1 MNMITESRT
10 MARPEKIRLGE
21 ILVRQN
27 FMTQAELD
35 QALEEQR
42 RTGRRLGRVIAE
54 KGYANERQIAEAVAH
69 QLNIP
74 FIDLGQYE
82 LDAKQVQ
89 KLPEVQA
96 RRFRAILLEER
107 ATNFLIA
114 MVDPSDVY
122 AYDELVRLLKRDIDI
137 VVVQES
143 LLMQTIDRSYRQT
156 EQISSLAQELQEDL
170 ADNNAD
176 LTSLMGV
183 DLGIDDAP
191 VVKLLQTIF
200 EDAVQV
206 RASDVHIEPQENKL
220 LIRFRIDGVMHFQTQ
235 ADIKIASALVMRL
248 KIMAGLDISEKRMPQ
263 DGRFGFSVKGRAVDM
278 RLSTMPTQYGETVV
292 MRLLIQ
298 NTSHFQLDKLG
309 MPPDLLQRF
318 RKMINR
324 PSGMVLVTGPTGS
337 GKTTTLYSALS
348 ELNTPETKVITLED
362 PVEYRL
368 PGIIQTQVN
377 EKIELDF
384 PKLLRAILR
393 QDPDIVLVG
402 EMRDEETAQTGLRA
416 SMTGHLVLS
425 TLHTNDASTAPVR
438 LIDMGVPRFMVAM
451 SLLGVMAQRLVRLV
465 CPHCAQAHSPNE
477 SETVWLNALGLTEH
491 SAHTFRAGRGCQHCN
506 RTGYLGRVGLYEF
519 LEMTDE
525 LAMACNMPDTNVFIQ
540 KARERLKGKTLRD
553 QSLHLALTGQTTLE
567 EIMRVDNQFEE

>member
-1 MNMITESRT
+1 MG
-10 MARPEKIRLGE
+10 RPEKIRLGE
-21 ILVRQN
+21 ILVKQN
-27 FMTQAELD
+27 YMSPAQLE

-42 RTGRRLGRVIAE
+42 KTGRRLGRVIADR
-54 KGYANERQIAEAVAH
+54 GFASERQIAEAVAH

-74 FIDLGQYE
+74 YLDLGQYD
-82 LDAKQVQ
+82 LDPKQVQ

-96 RRFRAILLEER
+96 RRFRSILLEEKP
-107 ATNFLIA
+107 NCFVIG

-122 AYDELVRLLKRDIDI
+122 AYDELVRLLKRDIEI
-137 VVVQES
+137 VVVQET
-143 LLMQTIDRSYRQT
+143 LLMQTIDRSYRLT
-156 EQISSLAQELQEDL
+156 DEISSLALELQEDIDSNSVDL
-170 ADNNAD
+170 A
-176 LTSLMGV
+176 SLMGA

-206 RASDVHIEPQENKL
+206 RASDIHIEPQENKL

-235 ADIKIASALVMRL
+235 SDIKIVSALIMRL
-248 KIMAGLDISEKRMPQ
+248 KIMAGLDISEKRLPQ
-263 DGRFGFSVKGRAVDM
+263 DGRFGFTVKGKAVDM
-278 RLSTMPTQYGETVV
+278 RISTMPTQYGETVV

-298 NTSHFQLDKLG
+298 NTAHFQLDHLG
-309 MPPDLLQRF
+309 MPPALLASF
-318 RKMINR
+318 RRMIHR

-348 ELNTPETKVITLED
+348 ELNTPETKVITVED

-368 PGIIQTQVN
+368 AGIIQTQVN

-384 PKLLRAILR
+384 PKLLRSILR
-393 QDPDIVLVG
+393 QDPDIVLLG

-416 SMTGHLVLS
+416 AMTGHLVLS

-451 SLLGVMAQRLVRLV
+451 SLLGVLAQRLVRLI
-465 CPHCAQAHSPNE
+465 CRHCITDYTPTE
-477 SETVWLNALGLTEH
+477 SQITWLKQVMTDP
-491 SAHTFRAGRGCQHCN
+491 SIQPTFKHGRGCQHCN
-506 RTGYLGRVGLYEF
+506 RTGFSGRVGLYEF
-519 LEMTDE
+519 LEMTNE
-525 LAMACNMPDTNVFIQ
+525 LSMAANMQDTNVFIQ

-553 QSLHLALTGQTTLE
+553 QSLQLAIEGKSSLD
-567 EIMRVDNQFEE
+567 EIMLVDNQFEE

>member
-1 MNMITESRT
+1 

-27 FMTQAELD
+27 YMTQAELD

-42 RTGRRLGRVIAE
+42 KTGRRLGRVIAE

-74 FIDLGQYE
+74 YLDLGQYE
-82 LDAKQVQ
+82 LDVKQVQ
-89 KLPEVQA
+89 KLPEVQS

-107 ATNFLIA
+107 PDSFLIA

-122 AYDELVRLLKRDIDI
+122 AYDELIRLLKRDIDI

-156 EQISSLAQELQEDL
+156 EQISSLALELQEDL
-170 ADNNAD
+170 ADSNVD

-235 ADIKIASALVMRL
+235 ADNKIATALVMRL
-248 KIMAGLDISEKRMPQ
+248 KIMAGLDISEKRLPQ
-263 DGRFGFSVKGRAVDM
+263 DGRFGFTVKTRAVDM
-278 RLSTMPTQYGETVV
+278 RISTMPTQYGETVV

-298 NTSHFQLDKLG
+298 NTAHFQLDKLG
-309 MPPDLLQRF
+309 MPPDLLARF
-318 RKMINR
+318 RKMIGR

-348 ELNTPETKVITLED
+348 ELNTPETKVITVED

-451 SLLGVMAQRLVRLV
+451 SLLGVLAQRLVRLI
-465 CPHCAQAHSPNE
+465 CPHCAVEHTPTE
-477 SETVWLNALGLTEH
+477 SESVWLKQVVQQPDVVTN
-491 SAHTFRAGRGCQHCN
+491 FREGKGCQHCN
-506 RTGYLGRVGLYEF
+506 RTGYLGRIGLYEF
-519 LEMTDE
+519 LEMNDE
-525 LAMACNMPDTNVFIQ
+525 LSMAANMPDTNIFIQ
-540 KARERLKGKTLRD
+540 KAREKLKGKTLRD
-553 QSLHLALTGQTTLE
+553 QSLQLAIDGKTTLD

>member
-1 MNMITESRT
+1 

-27 FMTQAELD
+27 FMTQEELD

-42 RTGRRLGRVIAE
+42 KTGRRLGRVIAD
-54 KGYANERQIAEAVAH
+54 KGFANERQIAEAVAH

-74 FIDLGQYE
+74 FLDLGQYE

-89 KLPEVQA
+89 KLPEVQS

-107 ATNFLIA
+107 PNSFLIA

-156 EQISSLAQELQEDL
+156 EQISSLALELQEDL
-170 ADNNAD
+170 AASNVD
-176 LTSLMGV
+176 LASLMGV

-235 ADIKIASALVMRL
+235 ADMKIVSALIMRL
-248 KIMAGLDISEKRMPQ
+248 KIMAGLDISEKRLPQ
-263 DGRFGFSVKGRAVDM
+263 DGRFGFTVKGRAVDM
-278 RLSTMPTQYGETVV
+278 RISTMPTQYGETVV

-309 MPPDLLQRF
+309 MPPELLARF

-348 ELNTPETKVITLED
+348 ELNTPETKVITVED

-368 PGIIQTQVN
+368 PGIIQTQVS

-451 SLLGVMAQRLVRLV
+451 SLLGVMAQRLVRLI
-465 CPHCAQAHSPNE
+465 CPHCAIDHTPTENE
-477 SETVWLNALGLTEH
+477 AVWLRQVLPQEEIPSVFKHGK
-491 SAHTFRAGRGCQHCN
+491 GCQHCN
-506 RTGYLGRVGLYEF
+506 RTGYLGRIGLYEL
-519 LEMTDE
+519 LEMTND
-525 LAMACNMPDTNVFIQ
+525 LAMAANMPDTNIFIQ
-540 KARERLKGKTLRD
+540 KAREKLKGKTLKD
-553 QSLHLALTGQTTLE
+553 QSLQLALQGKTTLD
-567 EIMRVDNQFEE
+567 EIMRVDNQFEG

>member
-1 MNMITESRT
+1 MV
-10 MARPEKIRLGE
+10 RPEKYRLGE
-21 ILVRQN
+21 ILVRQG
-27 FMTQAELD
+27 FITQD
-35 QALEEQR
+35 QLESALEEQR
-42 RTGRRLGRVIAE
+42 KTGRRLGRVIAD
-54 KGYANERQIAEAVAH
+54 KGYATERQIAEAVAH
-69 QLNIP
+69 QLHMP
-74 FIDLGQYE
+74 FLDLGKYE

-96 RRFRAILLEER
+96 RRFRAILLEDR
-107 ATNFLIA
+107 PNAYLVG

-122 AYDELVRLLKRDIDI
+122 AYDELVRLLRRDVEL

-143 LLMQTIDRSYRQT
+143 LLMQTIDRSYRLT
-156 EQISSLAQELQEDL
+156 EEISSLAQELQEDL
-170 ADNNAD
+170 DEANID
-176 LTSLMGV
+176 LARLIGI

-206 RASDVHIEPQENKL
+206 RASDIHIEPQDNKL

-235 ADIKIASALVMRL
+235 ADIKIANALVMRL
-248 KIMAGLDISEKRMPQ
+248 KIMAGLDISEKRLPL
-263 DGRFGFSVKGRAVDM
+263 DGRFGFTVKNKIVDM
-278 RLSTMPTQYGETVV
+278 RMSTMPTQYGESVV

-298 NTSHFQLDKLG
+298 NTGDFYLDKLG
-309 MPPDLLQRF
+309 MPPELLKRF
-318 RKMINR
+318 RKMIHR

-348 ELNTPETKVITLED
+348 ELNTPETKVITVED

-368 PGIIQTQVN
+368 PGIIQTQVS

-416 SMTGHLVLS
+416 AMTGHLVLS

-451 SLLGVMAQRLVRLV
+451 SLLGVLAQRLVRLI
-465 CPHCAQAHSPNE
+465 CPHCIENYTPTEAEALWLKPLLTGDVHAH
-477 SETVWLNALGLTEH
+477 A
-491 SAHTFRAGRGCQHCN
+491 FRHGRGCQHCN
-506 RTGYLGRVGLYEF
+506 RTGYQGRIGLYEF
-519 LEMTDE
+519 LEMNDE
-525 LAMACNMPDTNVFIQ
+525 LALAANMADTNLFIQ
-540 KARERLKGKTLRD
+540 KARERLAGKTLRD
-553 QSLHLALTGQTTLE
+553 QSLQLAIQGKTTID

>member
-1 MNMITESRT
+1 

-42 RTGRRLGRVIAE
+42 KTGRRLGRVIAE

-74 FIDLGQYE
+74 FLDLGQYE
-82 LDAKQVQ
+82 LDVKQVQ
-89 KLPEVQA
+89 KLPEVQS

-107 ATNFLIA
+107 PNSFLIA

-156 EQISSLAQELQEDL
+156 EQISTLALELQEDL
-170 ADNNAD
+170 AASNVD
-176 LTSLMGV
+176 LASLMGV

-235 ADIKIASALVMRL
+235 ADNKIATALVMRL
-248 KIMAGLDISEKRMPQ
+248 KIMAGLDISEKRLPQ
-263 DGRFGFSVKGRAVDM
+263 DGRFGFTVKGRAVDM
-278 RLSTMPTQYGETVV
+278 RISTMPTQYGETVV

-298 NTSHFQLDKLG
+298 NTGHFNLDKLG
-309 MPPDLLQRF
+309 MPADLLARF
-318 RKMINR
+318 RKMIGR

-348 ELNTPETKVITLED
+348 ELNTPETKVITVED

-368 PGIIQTQVN
+368 PSIIQTQVN

-451 SLLGVMAQRLVRLV
+451 SLLGVLAQRLVRLI
-465 CPHCAQAHSPNE
+465 CPHCAVEHTPTE
-477 SETVWLNALGLTEH
+477 SEEVWLNQVIKQPDVVTN
-491 SAHTFRAGRGCQHCN
+491 FRHGKGCQHCN

-519 LEMTDE
+519 LEMTDD
-525 LAMACNMPDTNVFIQ
+525 LAMAANMPDTNIFIK

-553 QSLHLALTGQTTLE
+553 QSLQLAIDGKTTLD

>member
-1 MNMITESRT
+1 

-27 FMTQAELD
+27 FMTQAELE

-42 RTGRRLGRVIAE
+42 KTGRRLGRVIAE

-74 FIDLGQYE
+74 FLDLGKYE
-82 LDAKQVQ
+82 LDPKQVQ

-107 ATNFLIA
+107 PDSFQVA

-156 EQISSLAQELQEDL
+156 EQISSLALELQEDL

-176 LTSLMGV
+176 LTSLMGI
-183 DLGIDDAP
+183 DLGVDDAP

-220 LIRFRIDGVMHFQTQ
+220 SIRFRIDGVMHFQTQ
-235 ADIKIASALVMRL
+235 ADMKIATALVMRL
-248 KIMAGLDISEKRMPQ
+248 KIMAGLDISEKRLPQ
-263 DGRFGFSVKGRAVDM
+263 DGRFGFTVKGQSVDM

-298 NTSHFQLDKLG
+298 NTGHFKLDKLG
-309 MPPDLLQRF
+309 MPPDLLVRF

-348 ELNTPETKVITLED
+348 ELNTPEAKVITVED

-377 EKIELDF
+377 EKIDLDF

-451 SLLGVMAQRLVRLV
+451 SLLGVMAQRLVRLI
-465 CPHCAQAHSPNE
+465 CPHCAAEHTPTE
-477 SETVWLNALGLTEH
+477 SESVWLSQVLPETNVT
-491 SAHTFRAGRGCQHCN
+491 TNFRHGKGCQHCN

-525 LAMACNMPDTNVFIQ
+525 LAMAANMPDTNVFIK

-553 QSLHLALTGQTTLE
+553 QSLQLAIEGKTTLE

>member
-1 MNMITESRT
+1 

-27 FMTQAELD
+27 FMTQAQLD

-42 RTGRRLGRVIAE
+42 KTGRRLGRVIAE
-54 KGYANERQIAEAVAH
+54 KGYANERQIAEAVAS

-74 FIDLGQYE
+74 FLDLGQYE
-82 LDAKQVQ
+82 LDVKQVQ
-89 KLPEVQA
+89 KLPEVQS

-107 ATNFLIA
+107 PNSFLIA

-122 AYDELVRLLKRDIDI
+122 AYDELVRLLKREIDI

-156 EQISSLAQELQEDL
+156 EQISSLALELQEDL
-170 ADNNAD
+170 AASNAD
-176 LTSLMGV
+176 LASLMGV

-206 RASDVHIEPQENKL
+206 RASDVHIEPQDNKL

-235 ADIKIASALVMRL
+235 ADIKIATALVMRL
-248 KIMAGLDISEKRMPQ
+248 KIMAGLDISEKRLPQ
-263 DGRFGFSVKGRAVDM
+263 DGRFGFTVKGRAVDM
-278 RLSTMPTQYGETVV
+278 RISTMPTQYGETVV

-298 NTSHFQLDKLG
+298 NTGHFQLDKLG
-309 MPPDLLQRF
+309 MPPDLLARF
-318 RKMINR
+318 RKMIGR

-348 ELNTPETKVITLED
+348 ELNTPETKVITVED

-451 SLLGVMAQRLVRLV
+451 SLLGVLAQRLVRLI
-465 CPHCAQAHSPNE
+465 CPHCAVEHTPTE
-477 SETVWLNALGLTEH
+477 SESVWLNQVIQQPDVVTN
-491 SAHTFRAGRGCQHCN
+491 FRHGKGCQHCN

-525 LAMACNMPDTNVFIQ
+525 LAMAANMPDTNVFIK

-553 QSLHLALTGQTTLE
+553 QSLQLAIDGKTTLD

>member
-1 MNMITESRT
+1 

-27 FMTQAELD
+27 FMTQAELE

-42 RTGRRLGRVIAE
+42 KTGRRLGRVIAE
-54 KGYANERQIAEAVAH
+54 KGYANERQIAEAVAS

-74 FIDLGQYE
+74 FLDLGQYE
-82 LDAKQVQ
+82 LDVKQVQ
-89 KLPEVQA
+89 KLPEVQS

-107 ATNFLIA
+107 PNSFLIA

-156 EQISSLAQELQEDL
+156 EQISSLALELQEDL
-170 ADNNAD
+170 AASNVD
-176 LTSLMGV
+176 LASLMGV

-206 RASDVHIEPQENKL
+206 RASDVHIEPQDNKL

-235 ADIKIASALVMRL
+235 ADIKIATALVMRL
-248 KIMAGLDISEKRMPQ
+248 KIMAGLDISEKRLPQ
-263 DGRFGFSVKGRAVDM
+263 DGRFGFTVKGRAVDM
-278 RLSTMPTQYGETVV
+278 RISTMPTQYGETVV

-298 NTSHFQLDKLG
+298 NTGHFQLDKLG
-309 MPPDLLQRF
+309 MPADLLVRF

-348 ELNTPETKVITLED
+348 ELNTPETKVITVED

-451 SLLGVMAQRLVRLV
+451 SLLGVMAQRLVRLI
-465 CPHCAQAHSPNE
+465 CPHCAAEHKPTENE
-477 SETVWLNALGLTEH
+477 TIWLSQVLPDATLPTN
-491 SAHTFRAGRGCQHCN
+491 FRHGKGCQHCN

-525 LAMACNMPDTNVFIQ
+525 LAMAANMPDTNVFIK

-553 QSLHLALTGQTTLE
+553 QSLQLAIDGKTTLE

>member
-1 MNMITESRT
+1 

-27 FMTQAELD
+27 FMTQEELD

-42 RTGRRLGRVIAE
+42 KTGRRLGRVIAD
-54 KGYANERQIAEAVAH
+54 KGFANERQIAEAVAH

-74 FIDLGQYE
+74 FLDLGQYE

-89 KLPEVQA
+89 KLPEVQS

-107 ATNFLIA
+107 PNSFLIA

-170 ADNNAD
+170 AASNVD
-176 LTSLMGV
+176 LASLMGV

-235 ADIKIASALVMRL
+235 ADIKIVSALIMRL
-248 KIMAGLDISEKRMPQ
+248 KIMAGLDISEKRLPQ
-263 DGRFGFSVKGRAVDM
+263 DGRFGFTVKGRAVDM
-278 RLSTMPTQYGETVV
+278 RISTMPTQYGETVV

-309 MPPDLLQRF
+309 MPPELLARF

-348 ELNTPETKVITLED
+348 ELNTPETKVITVED

-368 PGIIQTQVN
+368 PGIIQTQVS

-451 SLLGVMAQRLVRLV
+451 SLLGVMAQRLVRLI
-465 CPHCAQAHSPNE
+465 CPHCAVDHTPTENE
-477 SETVWLNALGLTEH
+477 AAWLRQMLPPEQI
-491 SAHTFRAGRGCQHCN
+491 SAFFKHGKGCQHCN
-506 RTGYLGRVGLYEF
+506 RTGYLGRVGLYEL
-519 LEMTDE
+519 LEMTNE
-525 LAMACNMPDTNVFIQ
+525 LAMAANMPDTNIFIN
-540 KARERLKGKTLRD
+540 KAREKLKGQTLRD
-553 QSLHLALTGQTTLE
+553 QSLQLAVQGKTTLD
-567 EIMRVDNQFEE
+567 EIMRVDNQFEG

>member
-1 MNMITESRT
+1 

-27 FMTQAELD
+27 FMTQAELE

-42 RTGRRLGRVIAE
+42 KTGRRLGRVIAE

-74 FIDLGQYE
+74 FLDLGKFE
-82 LDAKQVQ
+82 LDPKQVQ

-107 ATNFLIA
+107 ADSFQVA

-156 EQISSLAQELQEDL
+156 EQISSLALELQEDL

-176 LTSLMGV
+176 LTSLMGI
-183 DLGIDDAP
+183 DLGVDDAP

-220 LIRFRIDGVMHFQTQ
+220 SIRFRIDGVMHFQTQ
-235 ADIKIASALVMRL
+235 ADMKIATALVMRL
-248 KIMAGLDISEKRMPQ
+248 KIMAGLDISEKRLPQ
-263 DGRFGFSVKGRAVDM
+263 DGRFGFTVKGQSVDM

-298 NTSHFQLDKLG
+298 NTGHFKLDKLG
-309 MPPDLLQRF
+309 MPPDLLVRF

-348 ELNTPETKVITLED
+348 ELNTPEAKVITVED

-377 EKIELDF
+377 EKIDLDF

-451 SLLGVMAQRLVRLV
+451 SLLGVMAQRLVRLI
-465 CPHCAQAHSPNE
+465 CPHCAAEHTPTE
-477 SETVWLNALGLTEH
+477 SESVWLSQVLPETNVT
-491 SAHTFRAGRGCQHCN
+491 TNFRHGKGCQHCN

-525 LAMACNMPDTNVFIQ
+525 LAMAANMTDTNIFIK

-553 QSLHLALTGQTTLE
+553 QSLQLAIEGKTTLE

>member
-1 MNMITESRT
+1 

-27 FMTQAELD
+27 FMTQAELE

-42 RTGRRLGRVIAE
+42 KTGRRLGRVIAE
-54 KGYANERQIAEAVAH
+54 KGYANERQIAEAVAS

-74 FIDLGQYE
+74 FLDLGQYE
-82 LDAKQVQ
+82 LDVKQVQ
-89 KLPEVQA
+89 KLPEVQS

-107 ATNFLIA
+107 PNSFLIA

-156 EQISSLAQELQEDL
+156 EQISSLALELQEDL
-170 ADNNAD
+170 AASNVD
-176 LTSLMGV
+176 LASLMGV

-206 RASDVHIEPQENKL
+206 RASDVHIEPQDNKL

-235 ADIKIASALVMRL
+235 ADIKIATALVMRL
-248 KIMAGLDISEKRMPQ
+248 KIMAGLDISEKRLPQ
-263 DGRFGFSVKGRAVDM
+263 DGRFGFTVKGRAVDM
-278 RLSTMPTQYGETVV
+278 RISTMPTQYGETVV

-298 NTSHFQLDKLG
+298 NTGHFQLDKLG
-309 MPPDLLQRF
+309 MPADLLVRF
-318 RKMINR
+318 RKLINR

-348 ELNTPETKVITLED
+348 ELNTPETKVITVED

-451 SLLGVMAQRLVRLV
+451 SLLGVMAQRLVRLI
-465 CPHCAQAHSPNE
+465 CPHCAAEHTPTENE
-477 SETVWLNALGLTEH
+477 TIWLSQVLPDATLPTN
-491 SAHTFRAGRGCQHCN
+491 FRHGKGCQHCN

-525 LAMACNMPDTNVFIQ
+525 LAMAANMPDTNVFIK

-553 QSLHLALTGQTTLE
+553 QSLQLAIDGKTTLE

>member
-1 MNMITESRT
+1 
-10 MARPEKIRLGE
+10 
-21 ILVRQN
+21 
-27 FMTQAELD
+27 MTQAELE

-42 RTGRRLGRVIAE
+42 KTGRRLGRVIAE
-54 KGYANERQIAEAVAH
+54 KGYANERQIAEAVAS

-74 FIDLGQYE
+74 FLDLGQYE
-82 LDAKQVQ
+82 LDVKQVQ
-89 KLPEVQA
+89 KLPEVQS

-107 ATNFLIA
+107 PNSFLIA

-156 EQISSLAQELQEDL
+156 EQISSLALELQEDL
-170 ADNNAD
+170 AASNVD
-176 LTSLMGV
+176 LASLMGV

-206 RASDVHIEPQENKL
+206 RASDVHIEPQDNKL

-235 ADIKIASALVMRL
+235 ADIKIATALVMRL
-248 KIMAGLDISEKRMPQ
+248 KIMAGLDISEKRLPQ
-263 DGRFGFSVKGRAVDM
+263 DGRFGFTVKGRAVDM
-278 RLSTMPTQYGETVV
+278 RISTMPTQYGETVV

-298 NTSHFQLDKLG
+298 NTGHFQLDKLG
-309 MPPDLLQRF
+309 MPADLLVRF

-348 ELNTPETKVITLED
+348 ELNTPETKVITVED

-451 SLLGVMAQRLVRLV
+451 SLLGVMAQRLVRLI
-465 CPHCAQAHSPNE
+465 CPHCAAEHTPTENE
-477 SETVWLNALGLTEH
+477 TIWLSQVLPDATLPTN
-491 SAHTFRAGRGCQHCN
+491 FRHGKGCQHCN

-525 LAMACNMPDTNVFIQ
+525 LAMAANMPDTNVFIK

-553 QSLHLALTGQTTLE
+553 QSLQLAIDGKTTLE

>member
-1 MNMITESRT
+1 

-42 RTGRRLGRVIAE
+42 KTGRRLGRVIAE

-74 FIDLGQYE
+74 FLDLGQYE
-82 LDAKQVQ
+82 LDPKQVQ

-107 ATNFLIA
+107 PDSFLVA

-122 AYDELVRLLKRDIDI
+122 AYDELIRLLRRDIDI

-156 EQISSLAQELQEDL
+156 EQISSLALELQEDL
-170 ADNNAD
+170 ADSNAD
-176 LTSLMGV
+176 ISSMMGV
-183 DLGIDDAP
+183 DLGVDDAP

-206 RASDVHIEPQENKL
+206 RASDVHIEPQDNKL

-235 ADIKIASALVMRL
+235 ADIKIATALVMRL
-248 KIMAGLDISEKRMPQ
+248 KIMAGLDISEKRLPQ
-263 DGRFGFSVKGRAVDM
+263 DGRFGFSVKGKAVDM
-278 RLSTMPTQYGETVV
+278 RISTMPTQYGETVV

-298 NTSHFQLDKLG
+298 NTAHFQLDKLG
-309 MPPDLLQRF
+309 MPPALLARF

-348 ELNTPETKVITLED
+348 ELNTPETKVITVED

-451 SLLGVMAQRLVRLV
+451 SLLGVMAQRLVRLI
-465 CPHCAQAHSPNE
+465 CPHCAEAHEPTEAE
-477 SETVWLNALGLTEH
+477 SVWLSQVLPEVTVTTN
-491 SAHTFRAGRGCQHCN
+491 FRHGKGCQHCN

-525 LAMACNMPDTNVFIQ
+525 LSMAANMPDTNIFIK

-553 QSLHLALTGQTTLE
+553 QSLQLAVEGKTTLE

>member
-1 MNMITESRT
+1 

-27 FMTQAELD
+27 YMTQAELD

-42 RTGRRLGRVIAE
+42 KTGRRLGRVIAD
-54 KGYANERQIAEAVAH
+54 KGFASERQIAEAVAH

-74 FIDLGQYE
+74 FLDLGQYE
-82 LDAKQVQ
+82 LDVKQVQ
-89 KLPEVQA
+89 KLPEVQS

-107 ATNFLIA
+107 VDSFLIA

-122 AYDELVRLLKRDIDI
+122 AYDELVRLLKRDIEI

-156 EQISSLAQELQEDL
+156 EQISSLALELQEDL
-170 ADNNAD
+170 AASNVD
-176 LTSLMGV
+176 LASLMGV

-235 ADIKIASALVMRL
+235 ADMKIVSALIMRL
-248 KIMAGLDISEKRMPQ
+248 KIMAGLDISEKRLPQ
-263 DGRFGFSVKGRAVDM
+263 DGRFGFTVKGRAVDM
-278 RLSTMPTQYGETVV
+278 RISTMPTQYGETVV

-298 NTSHFQLDKLG
+298 NTAHFQLDKLG
-309 MPPDLLQRF
+309 MPPDLLVRF

-348 ELNTPETKVITLED
+348 ELNTPETKVITVED

-368 PGIIQTQVN
+368 PGIIQTQVS

-451 SLLGVMAQRLVRLV
+451 SLIGVMAQRLVRLV
-465 CPHCAQAHSPNE
+465 CPHCAVDHAPTEN
-477 SETVWLNALGLTEH
+477 ETVWLRQVLPSEQIPAFFKLGK
-491 SAHTFRAGRGCQHCN
+491 GCQHCN
-506 RTGYLGRVGLYEF
+506 RTGYLGRVGLYEL
-519 LEMTDE
+519 LEMTND
-525 LAMACNMPDTNVFIQ
+525 LAMAANMPDTNIFIT
-540 KARERLKGKTLRD
+540 KARESLKGKTLRD
-553 QSLHLALTGQTTLE
+553 QSLQLALQGKTTLD
-567 EIMRVDNQFEE
+567 EIMRVDNQFEG

>member
-1 MNMITESRT
+1 

-27 FMTQAELD
+27 FMNPAQLE

-42 RTGRRLGRVIAE
+42 KTGRRLGRVIAD
-54 KGYANERQIAEAVAH
+54 KGFASERQIAEAVAH

-74 FIDLGQYE
+74 FLDLGQYE
-82 LDAKQVQ
+82 LDVKQVQ

-96 RRFRAILLEER
+96 RRFRAILLEEKI
-107 ATNFLIA
+107 NSFVIG

-122 AYDELVRLLKRDIDI
+122 AYDELVRLLKRDIEI
-137 VVVQES
+137 VVVQET
-143 LLMQTIDRSYRQT
+143 LLMQTIDRSYRLT
-156 EQISSLAQELQEDL
+156 EEISSLALELQEDMDSSNVDL
-170 ADNNAD
+170 A
-176 LTSLMGV
+176 SLMGV

-206 RASDVHIEPQENKL
+206 RASDIHIEPQENKL

-235 ADIKIASALVMRL
+235 SDIKIVSALIMRL
-248 KIMAGLDISEKRMPQ
+248 KIMAGLDISEKRLPQ
-263 DGRFGFSVKGRAVDM
+263 DGRFGFTVKGKAVDM
-278 RLSTMPTQYGETVV
+278 RISTMPTQYGETVV

-298 NTSHFQLDKLG
+298 NTAHFQLDNLG
-309 MPPDLLQRF
+309 MPAHLLASF

-348 ELNTPETKVITLED
+348 ELNTPETKVITVED

-384 PKLLRAILR
+384 PRLLRSILR

-416 SMTGHLVLS
+416 AMTGHLVLS

-451 SLLGVMAQRLVRLV
+451 SLLGVLAQRLVRLI
-465 CPHCAQAHSPNE
+465 CPHCAVDYQPTDAE
-477 SETVWLNALGLTEH
+477 SVWLRQVLPVTDKPP
-491 SAHTFRAGRGCQHCN
+491 TFKHGRGCQHCN

-519 LEMTDE
+519 LEMTND
-525 LAMACNMPDTNVFIQ
+525 LAMAANMPDTNIFIQ

-553 QSLHLALTGQTTLE
+553 QSLQLAIDGKTSLD

>member
-1 MNMITESRT
+1 

-27 FMTQAELD
+27 YMTQAQLD

-42 RTGRRLGRVIAE
+42 KTGRRLGRVIAD
-54 KGYANERQIAEAVAH
+54 KGFASERQIAEAVAH

-74 FIDLGQYE
+74 FLDLGQYE
-82 LDAKQVQ
+82 LDVKQVQ
-89 KLPEVQA
+89 KLPEVQS

-107 ATNFLIA
+107 IDSFLIA

-156 EQISSLAQELQEDL
+156 EQISSLALELQEDL
-170 ADNNAD
+170 AASNVD
-176 LTSLMGV
+176 LASLMGV

-235 ADIKIASALVMRL
+235 ADMKIVSALIMRL
-248 KIMAGLDISEKRMPQ
+248 KIMAGLDISEKRLPQ
-263 DGRFGFSVKGRAVDM
+263 DGRFGFTVKGRAVDM
-278 RLSTMPTQYGETVV
+278 RISTMPTQYGETVV

-298 NTSHFQLDKLG
+298 NTAHFQLDKLG
-309 MPPDLLQRF
+309 MPPELLERF

-348 ELNTPETKVITLED
+348 ELNTPETKVITVED

-368 PGIIQTQVN
+368 PGIIQTQVS

-451 SLLGVMAQRLVRLV
+451 SLLGVMAQRLVRLI
-465 CPHCAQAHSPNE
+465 CPHCAVDHTPNE
-477 SETVWLNALGLTEH
+477 TERVWLRQVLPPEEIPALFKHGK
-491 SAHTFRAGRGCQHCN
+491 GCQHCN
-506 RTGYLGRVGLYEF
+506 RTGYLGRVGLYEL
-519 LEMTDE
+519 LEMTNE
-525 LAMACNMPDTNVFIQ
+525 LALAANMPDTNVFIT
-540 KARERLKGKTLRD
+540 KAREKLKGQTLRD
-553 QSLHLALTGQTTLE
+553 QSLQLALEGKTTLD
-567 EIMRVDNQFEE
+567 EIMRVDNQFEG

>member
-1 MNMITESRT
+1 MV
-10 MARPEKIRLGE
+10 RPEKIRLGE
-21 ILVRQN
+21 ILVRQSV
-27 FMTQAELD
+27 MTSAQLE
-35 QALEEQR
+35 QALEDQR
-42 RTGRRLGRVIAE
+42 KSGRRLGRVIAE
-54 KGYANERQIAEAVAH
+54 KGFASERQIAEAVAQ

-74 FIDLGQYE
+74 FLDLGHHD
-82 LDAKQVQ
+82 LDVKQVQ

-96 RRFRAILLEER
+96 RRFRAILLEEKP
-107 ATNFLIA
+107 ASYVVG

-122 AYDELVRLLKRDIDI
+122 AYDELVRLLKREIEI

-143 LLMQTIDRSYRQT
+143 LLMQTIDRSYRLT
-156 EQISSLAQELQEDL
+156 EEISSLALELQQDL
-170 ADNNAD
+170 ASTNVD
-176 LTSLMGV
+176 LASLMGV

-206 RASDVHIEPQENKL
+206 RASDIHIEPQETKL

-235 ADIKIASALVMRL
+235 ADIKIVTALVMRL
-248 KIMAGLDISEKRMPQ
+248 KIMAGLDISEKRLPQ
-263 DGRFGFSVKGRAVDM
+263 DGRFGFTVKNKAVDM
-278 RLSTMPTQYGETVV
+278 RISTMPTQYGETVV

-298 NTSHFQLDKLG
+298 NATHFQLDKLG
-309 MPPDLLQRF
+309 MPADLLSRF
-318 RKMINR
+318 RKLIKR

-348 ELNTPETKVITLED
+348 ELNTPETKVITVED

-384 PKLLRAILR
+384 PKLLRSILR
-393 QDPDIVLVG
+393 QDPDIILVG

-416 SMTGHLVLS
+416 AMTGHLVLS

-451 SLLGVMAQRLVRLV
+451 SLLGVLAQRLVRLV
-465 CPHCAQAHSPNE
+465 CTHCSTDHPP
-477 SETVWLNALGLTEH
+477 SEAERAWLSQVLPGEDV
-491 SAHTFRAGRGCQHCN
+491 SQQTFRHGRGCQHCN
-506 RTGYLGRVGLYEF
+506 RTGYVGRVGLYEF

-525 LAMACNMPDTNVFIQ
+525 LALAANATDTNVFIQ
-540 KARERLKGKTLRD
+540 KARARLKGRTLRD
-553 QSLHLALTGQTTLE
+553 QSLQLALQGRTTLDE
-567 EIMRVDNQFEE
+567 VMRVDHQFEE

>member
-1 MNMITESRT
+1 

-27 FMTQAELD
+27 YMTQAQLD

-42 RTGRRLGRVIAE
+42 KTGRRLGRVIAD
-54 KGYANERQIAEAVAH
+54 KGFASERQIAEAVAH

-74 FIDLGQYE
+74 FLDLGQYE

-89 KLPEVQA
+89 KLPEVQS

-107 ATNFLIA
+107 IDSFLIA

-156 EQISSLAQELQEDL
+156 EQISSLALELQEDL
-170 ADNNAD
+170 AASNVD
-176 LTSLMGV
+176 LASLMGV

-235 ADIKIASALVMRL
+235 ADMKIVSALIMRL
-248 KIMAGLDISEKRMPQ
+248 KIMAGLDISEKRLPQ
-263 DGRFGFSVKGRAVDM
+263 DGRFGFTVKGRAVDM
-278 RLSTMPTQYGETVV
+278 RISTMPTQYGETVV

-298 NTSHFQLDKLG
+298 NTAHFQLDKLG
-309 MPPDLLQRF
+309 MPPELLERF

-348 ELNTPETKVITLED
+348 ELNTPETKVITVED

-368 PGIIQTQVN
+368 PGIIQTQVS

-451 SLLGVMAQRLVRLV
+451 SLLGVMAQRLVRLI
-465 CPHCAQAHSPNE
+465 CPHCAVDHTPNE
-477 SETVWLNALGLTEH
+477 TERVWLRQVLPAENIPAFFKHGK
-491 SAHTFRAGRGCQHCN
+491 GCQHCN
-506 RTGYLGRVGLYEF
+506 RTGYLGRVGLYEL
-519 LEMTDE
+519 LEMTNE
-525 LAMACNMPDTNVFIQ
+525 LALAANMPDTNVFIT
-540 KARERLKGKTLRD
+540 KAREKLKGQTLRD
-553 QSLHLALTGQTTLE
+553 QSLQLALEGKTTLD
-567 EIMRVDNQFEE
+567 EIMRVDNQFEG

>member
-1 MNMITESRT
+1 

-42 RTGRRLGRVIAE
+42 KTGRRLGRVIAE

-74 FIDLGQYE
+74 FLDLGQYE
-82 LDAKQVQ
+82 LDVKQVQ

-107 ATNFLIA
+107 PDSFLVA

-122 AYDELVRLLKRDIDI
+122 AYDELIRLLKHDIEI

-156 EQISSLAQELQEDL
+156 EQISSLALELQEDL
-170 ADNNAD
+170 ADSNAD
-176 LTSLMGV
+176 ISSLMGV
-183 DLGIDDAP
+183 DIGLDDAP

-206 RASDVHIEPQENKL
+206 RASDVHIEPQDNKL

-235 ADIKIASALVMRL
+235 ADMKIATALVMRL
-248 KIMAGLDISEKRMPQ
+248 KIMAGLDISEKRLPQ
-263 DGRFGFSVKGRAVDM
+263 DGRFGFTVKGQSVDM

-298 NTSHFQLDKLG
+298 NTAHFRLDKLG
-309 MPPDLLQRF
+309 MPPDLLARF
-318 RKMINR
+318 RRMINR

-348 ELNTPETKVITLED
+348 ELNTPETKVITVED

-402 EMRDEETAQTGLRA
+402 EMRDEETARTGLRA
-416 SMTGHLVLS
+416 AMTGHLVLS

-465 CPHCAQAHSPNE
+465 CPHCAVEHTPTE
-477 SETVWLNALGLTEH
+477 SEAVWLAQVLPDNQPSTN
-491 SAHTFRAGRGCQHCN
+491 FRRGRGCQHCN

-525 LAMACNMPDTNVFIQ
+525 LAMAANMPDTNVFIK

-553 QSLHLALTGQTTLE
+553 QSLQLALDGKTTLE

>member
-1 MNMITESRT
+1 
-10 MARPEKIRLGE
+10 
-21 ILVRQN
+21 
-27 FMTQAELD
+27 MTQAQLD

-42 RTGRRLGRVIAE
+42 KTGRRLGRVIAD
-54 KGYANERQIAEAVAH
+54 KGFASERQIAEAVAH

-74 FIDLGQYE
+74 FLDLGQYE

-89 KLPEVQA
+89 KLPEVQS

-107 ATNFLIA
+107 VDSFLIA

-156 EQISSLAQELQEDL
+156 EQISSLALELQEDL
-170 ADNNAD
+170 AASNVD
-176 LTSLMGV
+176 LASLMGV

-235 ADIKIASALVMRL
+235 ADMKIVSALIMRL
-248 KIMAGLDISEKRMPQ
+248 KIMAGLDISEKRLPQ
-263 DGRFGFSVKGRAVDM
+263 DGRFGFTVKGRAVDM
-278 RLSTMPTQYGETVV
+278 RISTMPTQYGETVV

-298 NTSHFQLDKLG
+298 NTAHFQLDKLG
-309 MPPDLLQRF
+309 MPPELLERF

-348 ELNTPETKVITLED
+348 ELNTPETKVITVED

-368 PGIIQTQVN
+368 PGIIQTQVS

-451 SLLGVMAQRLVRLV
+451 SLLGVMAQRLVRLI
-465 CPHCAQAHSPNE
+465 CPHCAVEHVPNE
-477 SETVWLNALGLTEH
+477 TERVWLRQVLPAEEIPAFFKHGK
-491 SAHTFRAGRGCQHCN
+491 GCQHCN
-506 RTGYLGRVGLYEF
+506 RTGYLGRVGLYEL
-519 LEMTDE
+519 LEMTNE
-525 LAMACNMPDTNVFIQ
+525 LALAANMPDTNVFIT
-540 KARERLKGKTLRD
+540 KAREKLKGQTLRD
-553 QSLHLALTGQTTLE
+553 QSLQLALDGKTTLD
-567 EIMRVDNQFEE
+567 EIMRVDNQFEG

>member
-1 MNMITESRT
+1 

-42 RTGRRLGRVIAE
+42 KTGRRLGRVIAE

-74 FIDLGQYE
+74 FLDLGQYE
-82 LDAKQVQ
+82 LDVKQVQ
-89 KLPEVQA
+89 KLPEVQS

-107 ATNFLIA
+107 PNSFLIA

-122 AYDELVRLLKRDIDI
+122 AYDELVRLLKREIDI

-156 EQISSLAQELQEDL
+156 EQISSLALELQEDL
-170 ADNNAD
+170 ADSNAD
-176 LTSLMGV
+176 LASLMGV

-206 RASDVHIEPQENKL
+206 RASDVHIEPQDNKL

-235 ADIKIASALVMRL
+235 ADIKIATALVMRL
-248 KIMAGLDISEKRMPQ
+248 KIMAGLDISEKRLPQ
-263 DGRFGFSVKGRAVDM
+263 DGRFGFTVKGRAVDM
-278 RLSTMPTQYGETVV
+278 RISTMPTQYGETVV

-298 NTSHFQLDKLG
+298 NTGHFQLDKLG
-309 MPPDLLQRF
+309 MPPDLLARF
-318 RKMINR
+318 RKMIGR

-348 ELNTPETKVITLED
+348 ELNTPETKVITVED

-451 SLLGVMAQRLVRLV
+451 SLLGVLAQRLVRLI
-465 CPHCAQAHSPNE
+465 CPHCAVEHTPTE
-477 SETVWLNALGLTEH
+477 SESVWLKQVMQQPDTVTH
-491 SAHTFRAGRGCQHCN
+491 FRHGKGCQHCN

-519 LEMTDE
+519 LEMTDD
-525 LAMACNMPDTNVFIQ
+525 LAMAANMTDTNIFIK

-553 QSLHLALTGQTTLE
+553 QSLQLAIDGKTTLD

>member
-1 MNMITESRT
+1 

-27 FMTQAELD
+27 FMTEAELG

-42 RTGRRLGRVIAE
+42 KTGRRLGRVIAD
-54 KGYANERQIAEAVAH
+54 KGFASERQIAEAVAH

-74 FIDLGQYE
+74 FLDLGQYE
-82 LDAKQVQ
+82 LDVKQVQ
-89 KLPEVQA
+89 KLPEVQS

-107 ATNFLIA
+107 INSFLVA

-122 AYDELVRLLKRDIDI
+122 AYDELVRLLKRDIEI

-156 EQISSLAQELQEDL
+156 EQISSLALELQEDL
-170 ADNNAD
+170 AASNVD
-176 LTSLMGV
+176 LSSLMGV
-183 DLGIDDAP
+183 DLGVDDAP

-235 ADIKIASALVMRL
+235 ADIQIVSALIMRL
-248 KIMAGLDISEKRMPQ
+248 KIMAGLDISEKRLPQ
-263 DGRFGFSVKGRAVDM
+263 DGRFGFAVKGRAVDM
-278 RLSTMPTQYGETVV
+278 RISTMPTQYGETVV

-298 NTSHFQLDKLG
+298 NTAHFQLDKLG
-309 MPPDLLQRF
+309 MPPALLASF
-318 RKMINR
+318 RKMIAR

-348 ELNTPETKVITLED
+348 ELNTPETKVITVED

-368 PGIIQTQVN
+368 SGIIQTQVN
-377 EKIELDF
+377 EKIELNF

-416 SMTGHLVLS
+416 AMTGHLVLS

-451 SLLGVMAQRLVRLV
+451 SLLGVVAQRLVRLI
-465 CPHCAQAHSPNE
+465 CPHCAVEHSPSEAE
-477 SETVWLNALGLTEH
+477 SVWLRQVLQGADTPA
-491 SAHTFRAGRGCQHCN
+491 SFRHGKGCQHCN
-506 RTGYLGRVGLYEF
+506 RTGYLSRVGLYEF
-519 LEMTDE
+519 LEMTDD
-525 LAMACNMPDTNVFIQ
+525 LSMAANMPDTNIFIK
-540 KARERLKGKTLRD
+540 KARERLKGRTLRD
-553 QSLHLALTGQTTLE
+553 QSLQLALQGKTTLE
-567 EIMRVDNQFEE
+567 EVMRVDNQFEE